1 MKKQTWLVLL
11 LVLAMV
17 MTAGL
22 LQACTP
28 EVPETFTITFMAD
41 GIVVSTLTV
50 NEGEAVTFPAV
61 PAKEGYT
68 GVWNPT
74 SIAAAS
80 ADATVNAVYTAIA
93 ATTYDVTFVADGTT
107 VSTLTVEEGEAV
119 AASAF
124 PTVPAK
130 EGYVGVWNVTSIAA
144 VTANTTVTAV
154 YTKIHTITF
163 VADGTVL
170 DTIEVLDGEAVP
182 AFPAVPAKTGY
193 TGVWNPTAIDEL
205 TGDVTVTAVYT
216 AINFVTLAFDT
227 DGGDEMEA
235 VQLEL
240 GAVPGTPATPVK
252 AGYTFDGWYADAAL
266 NNLYNFGT
274 ALTADTTVYASWTI
288 NEYTV
293 TIPTAYQNTINYVA
307 FSDLDVTGATNYMF
321 YTTDGGATYE
331 CIASGDTVPY
341 GAKVYFK
348 VATDAVGTAANKT

>member
-182 AFPAVPAKTGY
+182 AF
-193 TGVWNPTAIDEL
+193 
-205 TGDVTVTAVYT
+205 
-216 AINFVTLAFDT
+216 
-227 DGGDEMEA
+227 
-235 VQLEL
+235 
-240 GAVPGTPATPVK
+240 
-252 AGYTFDGWYADAAL
+252 
-266 NNLYNFGT
+266 
-274 ALTADTTVYASWTI
+274 
-288 NEYTV
+288 
-293 TIPTAYQNTINYVA
+293 
-307 FSDLDVTGATNYMF
+307 
-321 YTTDGGATYE
+321 
-331 CIASGDTVPY
+331 
-341 GAKVYFK
+341 
-348 VATDAVGTAANKT
+348 